1 MELRHLR
8 YLVMVAEES
17 HFTRAAH
24 RLGIAQPALSQQI
37 RRLEVEVGLP
47 LVERT
52 TRRVRLTEAG
62 RLLVEQARRV
72 LVEADH
78 AVTVLDDLRGL
89 RAGRVAIGASQTM
102 ASVDLSRLL
111 ATFHRSFPAVEMVVQ
126 EDFSLEL
133 ASALRGDELDLA
145 FITVSEPGDGLEA
158 RAVATEPLVCIVP
171 SDHVLAQRGHIDLRD
186 VKEESF
192 IAFRRGATIRQT
204 IEEATGER
212 GFVPRVMFETN
223 NVSRMRGL
231 VATGLGIAVLPQTD
245 AVRMGDSVATVPFS
259 GASLT
264 HTVYLGWRE
273 NRRHSPAA
281 QAFVDL
287 VLAA

>member
-17 HFTRAAH
+17 HFTRAAQ
-24 RLGIAQPALSQQI
+24 RLRIAQPALSQQI
-37 RRLEVEVGLP
+37 RRLEAEVGLP

-111 ATFHRSFPAVEMVVQ
+111 ATFHRS
-126 EDFSLEL
+126 
-133 ASALRGDELDLA
+133 
-145 FITVSEPGDGLEA
+145 
-158 RAVATEPLVCIVP
+158 
-171 SDHVLAQRGHIDLRD
+171 
-186 VKEESF
+186 
-192 IAFRRGATIRQT
+192 
-204 IEEATGER
+204 
-212 GFVPRVMFETN
+212 
-223 NVSRMRGL
+223 
-231 VATGLGIAVLPQTD
+231 
-245 AVRMGDSVATVPFS
+245 
-259 GASLT
+259 
-264 HTVYLGWRE
+264 
-273 NRRHSPAA
+273 
-281 QAFVDL
+281 
-287 VLAA
+287 